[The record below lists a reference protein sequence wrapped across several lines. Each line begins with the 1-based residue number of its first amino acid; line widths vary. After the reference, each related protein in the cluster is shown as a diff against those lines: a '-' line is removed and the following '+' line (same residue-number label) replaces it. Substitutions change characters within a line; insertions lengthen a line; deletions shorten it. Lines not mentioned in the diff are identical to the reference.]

1 MKVRLGLLCLLLMP
15 GAVSAGGAGSTGS
28 NGLKLPA
35 GARPTAMGGAFVGLA
50 DDLNSLTWNPAG
62 LANVGAMEFTMMHS
76 SYLADAYYD
85 ILAGAL
91 PLPWLGTAAASLN
104 MLNYGDLPHTLEG
117 AGGLFGGLNGSGSA
131 SDIFFTVGWGAALPP
146 VLGLDRLKAGANA
159 KLTFQQL
166 TGSTL
171 AGVGISGGALWDSP
185 VPGLR
190 VGTMV
195 DNLGGVGGA
204 GLMPLSWVAGTS
216 YSRDF
221 NRDFKGLA
229 ALDTRIAV
237 DVGFTANLGLEVSAF
252 DMLTVRAG
260 WRGGGALGG
269 LALGLGVRYP
279 LAVFGRTLLCKLDFA
294 NAASGELGSSQRFQ
308 LSAQFGRSTSSAP
321 PAPAWNLRV
330 AVPGAEPVIAWDA
343 PAAHSGGAAPA
354 YKVLVRMK
362 SEAGFLALTERPIT
376 DTRYAF
382 AGMPPGAYVVKI
394 VAVDPAKPGE
404 DGPGSPDLELEIAA
418 PQPTAAPAPGDDLKP
433 FSPVPIPGKH

>member
-1 MKVRLGLLCLLLMP
+1 MRRVAVLALLLLVH
-15 GAVSAGGAGSTGS
+15 GLAVAGGAGSTGS

-62 LANVGAMEFTMMHS
+62 LANVSAMEFTMMHS

-104 MLNYGDLPHTLEG
+104 MLNYGALPHTLEG

-190 VGTMV
+190 VGTMI

-204 GLMPLSWVAGTS
+204 GMMPLSWVAGAS
-216 YSRDF
+216 YARDF

-229 ALDTRIAV
+229 ALDTRVSV
-237 DVGFTANLGLEVSAF
+237 DVGFTANLGLELAAF

-269 LALGLGVRYP
+269 LSKLRHRRRHAAQLAERRDGHP
-279 LAVFGRTLLCKLDFA
+279 LATRDGGRY
-294 NAASGELGSSQRFQ
+294 QRRHRRRGHRQ
-308 LSAQFGRSTSSAP
+308 DRRGTRQIVGRSHRP
-321 PAPAWNLRV
+321 PRT
-330 AVPGAEPVIAWDA
+330 
-343 PAAHSGGAAPA
+343 H
-354 YKVLVRMK
+354 R
-362 SEAGFLALTERPIT
+362 T
-376 DTRYAF
+376 
-382 AGMPPGAYVVKI
+382 
-394 VAVDPAKPGE
+394 
-404 DGPGSPDLELEIAA
+404 
-418 PQPTAAPAPGDDLKP
+418 DDLAAVLDGRCGLDP
-433 FSPVPIPGKH
+433 